1 MGMDGGLTQHFG
13 GFQDIHYDISFAV
26 TSTDD
31 ILHKIDQFK
40 TIILF
45 WESPIYFTT
54 KFATTVSHTYLWTCR
69 AYYYHMYVC
78 LQALR

>member
-1 MGMDGGLTQHFG
+1 MCMGMDGGLTQHLD

-40 TIILF
+40 AIILLVG
-45 WESPIYFTT
+45 I
-54 KFATTVSHTYLWTCR
+54 SHIF
-69 AYYYHMYVC
+69 HH
-78 LQALR
+78 